1 MPDPAARSP
10 PTPDRNQMKL
20 RLTPYVFI
28 TPAMA
33 LLITFGVLPI
43 AVAIVVSLTD
53 MNLAGLGNWSRIQFI
68 GVDNYTE
75 LFADKAFWQALG
87 NTGIFAVLGVPVVI
101 GLSLMIALGLNR
113 SQGRFFTALRSFYFV
128 PAITAIVAVALVWGY
143 MFNTQ
148 FGLFNHLLTSV
159 GLPPVQWLSDPV
171 VVKFSVVMVAVWRGL
186 GLNVIIF
193 LAALQGVPREYLE
206 AASIDGAS
214 ELRQTVSIVIPLL
227 RFAIFFVTITT
238 IIAWLQFF
246 DEPFVLTKGGP
257 LGASTS
263 ISLFLY
269 QKGFSASQFGYA
281 SAGSVVLFAIIA
293 IITIIQ
299 LRLRRA
305 DVDH

>member
-1 MPDPAARSP
+1 MR
-10 PTPDRNQMKL
+10 L

-43 AVAIVVSLTD
+43 AVALVVSLTD

-113 SQGRFFTALRSFYFV
+113 SQGRLFKALRSFYFV

-159 GLPPVQWLSDPV
+159 GLPAVQWLSDPV
-171 VVKFSVVMVAVWRGL
+171 IVKFSVVMVAVWRGL

-293 IITIIQ
+293 IVTIIQ

>member
-1 MPDPAARSP
+1 MR
-10 PTPDRNQMKL
+10 L
-20 RLTPYVFI
+20 RLTPYAFI

-43 AVAIVVSLTD
+43 VVAIVVSLTD
-53 MNLAGLGNWSRIQFI
+53 MNLAGLGNWSRIQFV
-68 GVDNYTE
+68 GVDNYTA
-75 LFADKAFWQALG
+75 LLADKAFWQALG

-113 SQGRFFTALRSFYFV
+113 SQGRLFRALRSFYFV

-148 FGLFNHLLTSV
+148 FGLFNHLLTSF

-214 ELRQTVSIVIPLL
+214 EFRQTVSIVIPLL

-293 IITIIQ
+293 IITIVQ
-299 LRLRRA
+299 LRLRRS

>member
-1 MPDPAARSP
+1 MR
-10 PTPDRNQMKL
+10 L

-43 AVAIVVSLTD
+43 AVAVVVSLTD

-75 LFADKAFWQALG
+75 LFGDKAFWQALG
-87 NTGIFAVLGVPVVI
+87 NTGLFAVLGVPVVI

-113 SQGRFFTALRSFYFV
+113 SQGRLFKALRSFYFV

-159 GLPPVQWLSDPV
+159 GLPAVQWLSDPV
-171 VVKFSVVMVAVWRGL
+171 IVKFSVVMVAVWRGL

-293 IITIIQ
+293 IVTIVQ